1 VRLDR
6 QPSRTKQERPIGRR
20 MRIRNEK
27 DVNMSEM
34 TCIVL
39 EDYEIVL
46 DGITNIVRCPR
57 TGERQDDVIKY

>member
-1 VRLDR
+1 
-6 QPSRTKQERPIGRR
+6 